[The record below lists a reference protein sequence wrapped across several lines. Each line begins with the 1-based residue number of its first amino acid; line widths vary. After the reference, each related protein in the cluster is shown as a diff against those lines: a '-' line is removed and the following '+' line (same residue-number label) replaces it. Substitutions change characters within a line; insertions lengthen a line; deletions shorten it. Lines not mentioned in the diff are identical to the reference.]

1 MRQFSIL
8 AGMALVV
15 MATVAETQAAV
26 CDLTVDGSTC
36 SPFAGAIYSS
46 AIPQP
51 TGTGYIDPFLRLQ
64 RTGTES
70 GYNTSADYKPGSNAQ
85 DFQFDQ
91 KNPSKE
97 GDPLLTD
104 QFLGYTR
111 DLALSEVPIVNISG
125 TDYREFWLD
134 INEPNGDKADISL
147 DKLQIFL
154 SPTAGLG
161 VEGVSAYNTMTG
173 KLAGLTAIY
182 DLDAGGDNW
191 IHLNYD
197 LGNGSGSGDMVV
209 YIPNSLFV
217 GGSYVYLYSKF
228 GSNYPSADGFE
239 EWWVRETHTTTTGGV
254 GVPEPA
260 SLLLVGAGLILARR
274 RFRRKLA

>member
-15 MATVAETQAAV
+15 MATSAETQAAV
-26 CDLTVDGSTC
+26 CDLTVDGSSCTVN
-36 SPFAGAIYSS
+36 GAIYST

-51 TGTGYIDPFLRLQ
+51 TGTGFIDPFLRLQ

-91 KNPSKE
+91 KNPSFN
-97 GDPLLTD
+97 GDPLVTD
-104 QFLGYTR
+104 DFLGYTR
-111 DLALSEVPIVNISG
+111 DLALTEVPIVTING
-125 TDYREFWLD
+125 TAYREFWLD

-182 DLDAGGDNW
+182 DLDAGTNNW

-228 GSNYPSADGFE
+228 GSNYGSADGFE
-239 EWWVRETHTTTTGGV
+239 EWWVREQTTHTTGGV

-260 SLLLVGAGLILARR
+260 SLLLLGAGLVLAGR
-274 RFRRKLA
+274 RFRRRLV